1 MIKRTTQTIETQT
14 KNQRSVFLTVLLD
27 TVGAILLENVLSSKG
42 AIWPG
47 DGVNRAGIGMNLNS
61 KVYID
66 KTICQTRRGIGPT

>member
-14 KNQRSVFLTVLLD
+14 KNQRSVFLPVLLD

-47 DGVNRAGIGMNLNS
+47 DWVNRAGVGMNLNS

-66 KTICQTRRGIGPT
+66 KTICQTRWGIGPT